1 MCYTNTKGT
10 EDPEEIRATSRA
22 EMTIDQT
29 KVAIVGGDPV
39 VGRTLETLLQ
49 GGGYGA
55 RFLYKLAEDELSE
68 LLADS
73 QLLLIVPPLGG
84 ERRRGLQKVMFGPA
98 PVEIAVLELLPAN
111 GGGEPVQLGDVLFW
125 PCSAE
130 ELKRAVDAALI
141 TRK

>member
-1 MCYTNTKGT
+1 MLP
-10 EDPEEIRATSRA
+10 PEA
-22 EMTIDQT
+22 EMTTDEN

-39 VGRTLETLLQ
+39 VGRTLESLLQ

-55 RFLYKLAEDELSE
+55 RFLFKFAEVELGE

-84 ERRRGLQKVMFGPA
+84 ERWRVLQRVMFGPA

-111 GGGEPVQLGDVLFW
+111 GGEEPAQRGSVLFW

-130 ELKRAVDAALI
+130 ELKRAVDAVLI